1 MPTKRVPIARQPT
14 SKITIA
20 AIRLFEAMRRCHCTC
35 PGDRRSGDPRCDGCE
50 RWWSLQN
57 NLCDEL
63 RTPLWIYPCVEN
75 PATQNPYLGW
85 KPNLEGQE
93 MWKALVN
100 ASRELRRAQR
110 KATRPRRAPVSSS
123 PSEPPAAA

>member
-1 MPTKRVPIARQPT
+1 MPTKRVPIGRTAAP
-14 SKITIA
+14 KITVK
-20 AIRLFEAMRRCHCTC
+20 AIKLFEAMRRCCCTC
-35 PGDRRSGDPRCDGCE
+35 PDDRKSGDARCDGCE

-57 NLCDEL
+57 DLCDEL
-63 RTPLWIYPCVEN
+63 HTPLWQYPCVEN

-85 KPNLEGQE
+85 KPNLEGQT
-93 MWKALVN
+93 MWRALTH

-123 PSEPPAAA
+123 PPEPPPAA